1 MASIPALS
9 TEDTLERARGFRLMD
24 KSKQELIEE
33 ISFYKQYIQQLE
45 CSREADRF
53 ADMSCGVD
61 GWYQRILK
69 TMNEGFSIRDQNT
82 LFTYV
87 NDKFCDMLGYSRN
100 ELLGYPIGHFVDK
113 TCLPV
118 LEEELQKRRSGLRST
133 YELKWKRKDGTPLYT
148 ILSAAPLFDDAGRHV
163 GGFGIM
169 TDITPRRLAEKKVK
183 DYQRKLRSLAS
194 ELSLAEERE
203 RRRIAA
209 ELHDRIGQSLAITK
223 IKLGVLGEKVHASN
237 VRQEIGEIRS
247 LIDQTIQDT
256 RSLTLEISPPILY
269 ELGFEAAV
277 EWLSEHVQQQHGLS
291 TAFSCDGR
299 IEPLGSDVR
308 VLLFKVVQEL
318 LINIVKHAGAE
329 AASVSLYEEGDRLRI
344 AVQDNGRGFE
354 VERIKS
360 SSGHMAGFGLFNICE
375 RINDLG
381 GRVDVRSA
389 PGEGTCITVS
399 APRKSPPLRAFER
412 EGYDHDEDP
421 SGG

>member
-1 MASIPALS
+1 
-9 TEDTLERARGFRLMD
+9 MD

-33 ISFYKQYIQQLE
+33 ISFYRQYIQQLE
-45 CSREADRF
+45 CSREAARF

-61 GWYQRILK
+61 DWYQRILK

-87 NDKFCDMLGYSRN
+87 NDKFCDMLGYSRY
-100 ELLGYPIGHFVDK
+100 ELLGYPIGHFVDQA
-113 TCLPV
+113 CLPV
-118 LEEELQKRRSGLRST
+118 LEAELQKRQSGLRST
-133 YELKWKRKDGTPLYT
+133 YELTWKRKDGTPLYT
-148 ILSAAPLFDDAGRHV
+148 ILSAAPLFDDAGRYV

-223 IKLGVLGEKVHASN
+223 IKLGVLGEKVHAAS
-237 VRQEIGEIRS
+237 VQQEIEEIRS

-277 EWLSEHVQQQHGLS
+277 EWLSEHVQQQHGLR
-291 TAFSCDGR
+291 TTFSCDGKL
-299 IEPLGSDVR
+299 EPLGGDVR

-318 LINIVKHAGAE
+318 MINIVKHARAKE
-329 AASVSLYEEGDRLRI
+329 ASVSLYEEEGDRLRI
-344 AVQDNGRGFE
+344 AVEDDGRGFE
-354 VERIKS
+354 VDRIKS
-360 SSGHMAGFGLFNICE
+360 STGHMAGFGLFNICE

-389 PGEGTCITVS
+389 PGKGTCIAVS

-412 EGYDHDEDP
+412 ERHDHDEDS